1 MCRARLI
8 SWILAS
14 FAAATLFSGSE
25 SAAQSTTSR
34 TTVPAR
40 AIGSASVV
48 LKAQQLDF
56 NFGGTNAS
64 LGPKGAWSIAGLV
77 SHRGLLCGDYSVGV
91 RFGVGSPECSNVV
104 WLTDVSYVTTQRQC
118 NNASVQHSGGDLQPQ
133 LIEPFRRIT
142 CAERVIRCI
151 GVCK

>member
-1 MCRARLI
+1 MRQFQPVTAVIAL
-8 SWILAS
+8 
-14 FAAATLFSGSE
+14 FAALMFFATAE
-25 SAAQSTTSR
+25 SAAQSTVNR
-34 TTVPAR
+34 TTAPAR

-48 LKAQQLDF
+48 LKPQQLDF
-56 NFGGTNAS
+56 NFGGTQAS
-64 LGPKGAWSIAGLV
+64 LGPKGDWSIKGLV
-77 SHRGLLCGDYSVGV
+77 AHRGLLCGDYSIGV

-104 WLTDVSYVTTQRQC
+104 WLTDVSYVTSQRQC

-142 CAERVIRCI
+142 CAERVIRCT

>member
-1 MCRARLI
+1 MRHFQPLTAVIAL
-8 SWILAS
+8 
-14 FAAATLFSGSE
+14 FAALMFFLAAE

-34 TTVPAR
+34 TTAPAR

-48 LKAQQLDF
+48 LKPQQLDF
-56 NFGGTNAS
+56 NFGGANAS
-64 LGPKGAWSIAGLV
+64 LGPRGDWSIKGLV
-77 SHRGLLCGDYSVGV
+77 SHRGLLCGDYSIGV

-142 CAERVIRCI
+142 CAERVIRCT

>member
-1 MCRARLI
+1 MFRARPI

-14 FAAATLFSGSE
+14 FAAATLFSAAE

-34 TTVPAR
+34 TTAPAR

-48 LKAQQLDF
+48 LKPQQLDF
-56 NFGGTNAS
+56 NFGGTTAS
-64 LGPKGAWSIAGLV
+64 LGPKGDWSIKGLV
-77 SHRGLLCGDYSVGV
+77 SHRGLLCGDYSIGV

-104 WLTDVSYVTTQRQC
+104 WLTDVSYVTSQRQC
-118 NNASVQHSGGDLQPQ
+118 NSASVQHSGGDLQPQ
-133 LIEPFRRIT
+133 LIEPFRRIS
-142 CAERVIRCI
+142 CAERVIRCT